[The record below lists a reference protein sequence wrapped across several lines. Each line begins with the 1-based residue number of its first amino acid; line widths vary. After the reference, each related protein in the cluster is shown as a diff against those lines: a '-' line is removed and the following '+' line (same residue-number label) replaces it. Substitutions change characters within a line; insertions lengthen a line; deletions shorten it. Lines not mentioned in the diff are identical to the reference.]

1 MSERL
6 KLHQRTTA
14 PIVSRKSDTSQQNRP
29 QEHHAIT
36 ETETPITQFASAA
49 TSDTATIQEPT
60 AETSAA
66 GHRFD
71 QLSIYYQAPSP
82 ASAAP
87 TTIQRR
93 PNEGGPND
101 HFKVD
106 QGQLTFDAEGT
117 EGGRYHT
124 RVIHWPGGASGVT
137 IGRGYD
143 LGHHTAQEIVRD
155 MVASGISRADAQR
168 FAEAAG
174 LKGAEAQ
181 AFVQRNRN
189 SMPEI
194 TPEQQESLFART
206 YASYAANAERISNKQ
221 DVRARYG
228 ETDWEGLNPAI
239 RDLVVDL
246 LYRGDYTSR
255 TRQLIQSYIADNDLQ
270 GLYTVMSNR
279 ANWRRVPLDRFNRR
293 VDYLRK
299 ALEGGEPEPLESDD
313 AGQQGNEQAGGE
325 QNQQDQDSDEHQ
337 GEEQQ
342 EGGAPLGRASV
353 TADALNVRSGPSAE
367 SAKVGK
373 LFKGNQILV
382 QAESNGWLQISYQGK
397 TAYVS
402 AAYTTMAQQAE
413 AEQEQQPAQQQ
424 GGSAGGQGEFRPIG
438 PVLSA
443 DDWLS
448 QYSGAGQGHEL
459 TVQERAGVSEDASCY
474 RASLAMLNRAGF
486 QVLDRTRAIQML
498 QEQHGQNQVT
508 AQAGVGLAYIDQEL
522 EAGRP
527 VIVGVDHTVGTT
539 YNADHTTDH
548 FVVVIEK
555 NMDSDG
561 RIFYRFFDPYTR
573 HAERGS
579 SPNNKLYLNGNTATG
594 MRSDNR
600 REYHLSQVRRNRE
613 VE

>member
-14 PIVSRKSDTSQQNRP
+14 PVVSRKPDTSQEHDP
-29 QEHHAIT
+29 QERSSAH
-36 ETETPITQFASAA
+36 ETQTQFAPSID
-49 TSDTATIQEPT
+49 TDTATVQEPA
-60 AETSAA
+60 AESG

-71 QLSIYYQAPSP
+71 QLSIYYQAQPS

-87 TTIQRR
+87 ATIQRK

-101 HFKVD
+101 YFKVD
-106 QGQLTFDAEGT
+106 EGQLTFDAEGT

-155 MVASGISRADAQR
+155 MVASGISRSDAQK

-174 LKGAEAQ
+174 LKGTDAQ
-181 AFVQRNRN
+181 AWVRNNRA

-194 TPEQQESLFART
+194 TAEQQENLFART
-206 YASYAANAERISNKQ
+206 YASYEANAKRISNKK
-221 DVRARYG
+221 DVEAKYG
-228 ETDWEGLNPAI
+228 ETEWDTLTPAI

-246 LYRGDYTSR
+246 LYRGDYTPR

-279 ANWRRVPLDRFNRR
+279 ANWRSVPLDRFNRR
-293 VDYLRK
+293 VAYLKK
-299 ALEGGEPEPLESDD
+299 ALEGGEPESLEGDD
-313 AGQQGNEQAGGE
+313 AGQQGSQQEGGQQEGGQQGSEQQSEQEGG
-325 QNQQDQDSDEHQ
+325 
-337 GEEQQ
+337 QQ
-342 EGGAPLGRASV
+342 EGGAPLGRATV
-353 TADALNVRSGPSAE
+353 TADALNVRSGPSSE

-373 LFKGNQILV
+373 LFKGNQIVV
-382 QAESNGWLQISYQGK
+382 QAEANGWLQISYQGK

-402 AAYTTMAQQAE
+402 AAYTTFAPQGE
-413 AEQEQQPAQQQ
+413 AEQEQAQQDSGAS
-424 GGSAGGQGEFRPIG
+424 GGKSDFEALG
-438 PVLSA
+438 PVLSV

-448 QYSGAGQGHEL
+448 QYSGAGKDHEL

-498 QEQHGQNQVT
+498 QEQHGKNEVT
-508 AQAGVGLAYIDQEL
+508 AQAGVGLGYIDQEL

-527 VIVGVDHTVGTT
+527 VIVGVDHKVGTT

-555 NMDSDG
+555 GMDSDG
-561 RIFYRFFDPYTR
+561 KIFYRYFDPYTR
-573 HAERGS
+573 HAERGA

-594 MRSDNR
+594 MRADNK
-600 REYHLSQVRRNRE
+600 REYHLSQVRRNKE

>member
-14 PIVSRKSDTSQQNRP
+14 QIVSRKPDISQENNP
-29 QEHHAIT
+29 QEHNSVHQT
-36 ETETPITQFASAA
+36 ETLFAPNS
-49 TSDTATIQEPT
+49 TTDTATLQEPA
-60 AETSAA
+60 AETSGS

-71 QLSIYYQAPSP
+71 QLSIYYQAQPS

-87 TTIQRR
+87 ATIQRKA
-93 PNEGGPND
+93 NENGPND
-101 HFKVD
+101 SFKVD

-155 MVASGISRADAQR
+155 MVASGISQADAQQ
-168 FAEAAG
+168 FADAAG
-174 LKGAEAQ
+174 LKGTDAQ
-181 AFVQRNRN
+181 AWVRSHRD

-194 TPEQQESLFART
+194 SAEQQESLFART
-206 YASYAANAERISNKQ
+206 YASYEANAKRISNKK
-221 DVRARYG
+221 DVEAKYG
-228 ETDWEGLNPAI
+228 ETEWETLTPAI

-246 LYRGDYTSR
+246 LYRGDYTPRS
-255 TRQLIQSYIADNDLQ
+255 RQLIQSYIADNDLQ

-279 ANWRRVPLDRFNRR
+279 ANWRNVPLDRFNRR
-293 VDYLRK
+293 VAYLKK
-299 ALEGGEPEPLESDD
+299 ALEGGEPESLEGDD
-313 AGQQGNEQAGGE
+313 ASQQGGQQSEG
-325 QNQQDQDSDEHQ
+325 QQDGQ
-337 GEEQQ
+337 QQ
-342 EGGAPLGRASV
+342 EGGQQSEGQQDGQQQSGAPIGRATV

-373 LFKGNQILV
+373 LFKGNQIVVL
-382 QAESNGWLQISYQGK
+382 AETDGWLQISHQDK

-402 AAYTTMAQQAE
+402 AAYTSFAPQGE
-413 AEQEQQPAQQQ
+413 AEQSQQQ
-424 GGSAGGQGEFRPIG
+424 DSGASGGKSEFEPLG

-443 DDWLS
+443 DEWLS
-448 QYSGAGQGHEL
+448 QYSGAGKDHEL

-486 QVLDRTRAIQML
+486 QVLDRTHAIQML
-498 QEQHGQNQVT
+498 QEQHGKNEVT
-508 AQAGVGLAYIDQEL
+508 AQAGVGLDYIDQEL

-527 VIVGVDHTVGTT
+527 VIVGVDHKVGTT

-555 NMDSDG
+555 GRESDG
-561 RIFYRFFDPYTR
+561 RIFYRFYDPYTR

-594 MRSDNR
+594 MRADNK
-600 REYHLSQVRRNRE
+600 REYHLSQVRRNKE